1 MTQYRTLNPLGS
13 MAPKDLYDNA
23 QNIDNWSNGDEP
35 FYEDRFG
42 EMRRSFSGMNFEFE
56 AAQDGRTAAFD
67 GSQADKE
74 SRFQA
79 FLVSSGY
86 VSKGDYAAGVVLA
99 ERNEYVAVDA
109 ATTGTTAGLY
119 RPGPGATLPLRLTG
133 TWATDAANLVLL
145 GDDVLRQEL
154 ATNDGAELI
163 GYKTR
168 TVAERL
174 GDTASVR
181 DYGQSIDYLGRNPA
195 VDSDIITNADAGA
208 DTLKV
213 GHLGVA
219 KQFYGVKRHAC
230 ALSIRGNYSLT
241 GFEPQITGV
250 SGGQH
255 MANYGSVD
263 YASLFMDISDQPYAD
278 WEIVESTTY
287 SSTGF
292 TVPTSVGEKLKT
304 GMIVRTNHATPSWG
318 FVEEYNPTTSQVVL
332 ADGWWIKNATAAS
345 TPAAG
350 TGLRIN
356 PNSKIWTWN
365 ANATLRA
372 EGRAADAVIAELGMV
387 NFKESARPN
396 GVDVVLLGASS
407 ADGGAAFLARNG
419 GGAKHWQYGFNAQS
433 GIIAGMY
440 SGATARGYVA
450 ENCAEGVVVT
460 SATGSGL
467 AMAVRTGGI
476 SSTNPTTM
484 SLDGRGRIRR
494 LGHSVAVTPAATTL
508 SINTGMNLYT
518 SSVDGT
524 LTLPNPTDIQDGD
537 VVRILKQ
544 NASGSLTVAGG
555 GKNIVNGAGAPVA
568 SRVFSGAILLT
579 FVYYQNVWYC
589 AQ

>member
-56 AAQDGRTAAFD
+56 AAQTGRTAAFNA
-67 GSQADKE
+67 QMA
-74 SRFQA
+74 A
-79 FLVSSGY
+79 LGY
-86 VSKGDYAAGVVLA
+86 VSKGAYAAGVVL
-99 ERNEYVAVDA
+99 ETYTEYVAVPGVVSG
-109 ATTGTTAGLY
+109 GTPAFY
-119 RPGPGATLPLRLTG
+119 RPGPNATIPLTLEGDWTIDG
-133 TWATDAANLVLL
+133 PLL
-145 GDDVLRQEL
+145 RQMDGDDVLRQEL

-163 GYKTR
+163 GYKAR

-174 GDTASVR
+174 ADTASVR

-476 SSTNPTTM
+476 SNTNPTTM